1 MGFWKDVERWPS
13 RWVAEGE
20 PPITFR
26 VGTGLFGTSPV
37 PVLGSVVV
45 RFGRTEAPPS
55 LLFSKSV
62 EESTADEFAKRVVP
76 IDLNRVTQ
84 IQFMIS
90 QAGQGGCL

>member
-26 VGTGLFGTSPV
+26 VGTGLLGTSPV
-37 PVLGSVVV
+37 PVLGNVVV
-45 RFGRTEAPPS
+45 RFGRIEVPMS

-62 EESTADEFAKRVVP
+62 EERTADEFVRRVAP
-76 IDLNRVTQ
+76 IDLK
-84 IQFMIS
+84 
-90 QAGQGGCL
+90 